1 MRFAE
6 KAPAKNEL
14 RVVTWNVGYFAP
26 VTNKNLRDVDTD
38 RVVKVLEEIIPD
50 VIVLQELG
58 ELEQAESIAKRLGP
72 EWNVF
77 SAKTGHGDQVS
88 AILSKRSFERTECF
102 SCGGR
107 MTPGVSIETG
117 DGTDLYVAGV
127 HSPHP
132 ARGIDENEES
142 IRCVLEH
149 AREHSGCSLHSR
161 QSPGPDGENALPPHR
176 GQCHPRSQ
184 WKLRESFSRRRKNIP
199 SFRNSACSKSH
210 SLDPRDP
217 SSPKRHSTPAP
228 IFLQST
234 QPVPIR
240 QALAK
245 LSRQG

>member
-149 AREHSGCSLHSR
+149 ARKRDEEVTIVTGDLNRDFDPESRCELYEEILNEFGDGTIELGETYYARTRIDHMFHLPQDLTVSQEGSGMVDLPLR
-161 QSPGPDGENALPPHR
+161 WAEVPGFRDHR
-176 GQCHPRSQ
+176 
-184 WKLRESFSRRRKNIP
+184 
-199 SFRNSACSKSH
+199 
-210 SLDPRDP
+210 
-217 SSPKRHSTPAP
+217 P
-228 IFLQST
+228 IVVTYQLN
-234 QPVPIR
+234 
-240 QALAK
+240 
-245 LSRQG
+245 